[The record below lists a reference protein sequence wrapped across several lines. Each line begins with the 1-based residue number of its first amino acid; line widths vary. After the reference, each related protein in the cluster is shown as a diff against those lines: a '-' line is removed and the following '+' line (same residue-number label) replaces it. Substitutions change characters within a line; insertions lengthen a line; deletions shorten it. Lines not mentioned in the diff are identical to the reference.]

1 MIVTL
6 ITNVKEDLKMK
17 VFMIGGTGLLGSEAA
32 KELIARGH
40 EVESLALPPLPTG
53 AVLPPQMK
61 LEFGNYL
68 EMSDDELRSHL
79 SGCDGF
85 IFAAGVDERV
95 EGPAPIYELYRKYNI
110 DPVKRLL
117 GLCKECGVKH
127 AVVLGSY
134 FSYAAKKWPEKE
146 LTKHHP
152 YIKSRIDQEVA
163 ALSFADDD
171 FDVAVLELPY
181 IFGTQPGRKP
191 VWVFLVEQVR
201 SMKGVTMYPKGGST
215 MVTVH
220 QVGQAIA
227 GALERNKGGRCYPIG
242 YYNMTWVELL
252 KIVHKYLDCPQKKII
267 TIPNWMYAVGCKGL
281 MKDQARRGIQGG
293 LHMVK
298 FTDIMCSNLFISKQE
313 GCVELGVTGDDIDGA
328 IGDSIL
334 LCRDIL
340 DNKTT
345 VIGMK
350 GE

>member
-1 MIVTL
+1 
-6 ITNVKEDLKMK
+6 MK

-32 KELIARGH
+32 KELIIRGH
-40 EVESLALPPLPTG
+40 EVSSIALPPLPNG
-53 AVLPPQMK
+53 AVLPPEMK

-68 EMSDDELRSHL
+68 EMTDEELKKHL
-79 SGCDGF
+79 TGCEGF
-85 IFAAGVDERV
+85 VFAAGVDERV
-95 EGPAPIYELYRKYNI
+95 EGPTPIYDLYKKYNI

-117 GLCKECGVKH
+117 ALCKECGVKH
-127 AVVLGSY
+127 AVICGSY

-146 LTKHHP
+146 LTKWHP
-152 YIKSRIDQEVA
+152 YIKSRIDQENA
-163 ALSFADDD
+163 AMSFSEED
-171 FDVAVLELPY
+171 FSVAVLELPY

-191 VWVFLVEQVR
+191 VWVFLVEQVM
-201 SMKGVTMYPKGGST
+201 SMKGVTMYPRGGST

-227 GALERNKGGRCYPIG
+227 GALEHNHGGRCYPIG

-267 TIPNWMYAVGCKGL
+267 TIPNWMYAVGGKNL
-281 MKDQARRGIQGG
+281 MKEQAKKGIQGG
-293 LHMVK
+293 LNMVK

-313 GCVELGVTGDDIDGA
+313 GCVELGVTADDIEGA

-334 LCRDIL
+334 LCKDVIE
-340 DNKTT
+340 NKAD